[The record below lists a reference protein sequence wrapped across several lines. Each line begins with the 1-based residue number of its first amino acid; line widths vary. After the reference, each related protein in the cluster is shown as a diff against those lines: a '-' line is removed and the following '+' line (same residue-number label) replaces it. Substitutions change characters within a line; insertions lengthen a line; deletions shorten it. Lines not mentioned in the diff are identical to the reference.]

1 MSCESC
7 LLKRCCC
14 CGSLRTGT
22 LIAGAGAI
30 VGVKCVICCFFYTK
44 KLCYMLDSGNI
55 HNYHHCLDDVWP
67 DQRANQNDRFGFL
80 FA

>member
-1 MSCESC
+1 MSNV
-7 LLKRCCC
+7 LF
-14 CGSLRTGT
+14 
-22 LIAGAGAI
+22 
-30 VGVKCVICCFFYTK
+30 VVFFYTK
-44 KLCYMLDSGNI
+44 KRCYMIDSGNI